1 MPGIPG
7 TAQFSRLM
15 SRPAWRARQ
24 RQRKAAQG
32 SVLSGFGGFSFHQT
46 FPVGLAPVP
55 EIQKVVIATELRAR
69 KEKRI
74 LAPSATTIFAGAD

>member
-1 MPGIPG
+1 
-7 TAQFSRLM
+7 
-15 SRPAWRARQ
+15 
-24 RQRKAAQG
+24 
-32 SVLSGFGGFSFHQT
+32 LSGFGGFSFHQT

-74 LAPSATTIFAGAD
+74 LAPSASPIFAGAD